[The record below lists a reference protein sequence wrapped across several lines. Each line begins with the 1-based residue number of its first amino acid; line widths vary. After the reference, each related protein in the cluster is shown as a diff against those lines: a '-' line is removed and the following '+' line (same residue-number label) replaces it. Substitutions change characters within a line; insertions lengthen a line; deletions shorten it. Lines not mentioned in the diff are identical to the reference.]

1 MQWLRSSRDTDWK
14 VCATRGTGMLACVGL
29 VLALTGAA
37 LAQTAEELESPAVN
51 RVAERLLCSCG
62 CKMNMAC
69 RMDPYPCRTCW
80 DNKKKILK
88 MQHAGMSDQAIL
100 DQFAQENGKSI
111 LSVQPGVVGS
121 LTFYSAAFVGLIA
134 VILLIR
140 KYRRPAASAEGAP
153 EMDQAV
159 LDRYHG
165 QIEKEVE
172 KLD

>member
-1 MQWLRSSRDTDWK
+1 MQWLRNS
-14 VCATRGTGMLACVGL
+14 LL
-29 VLALTGAA
+29 ILALAGPVF
-37 LAQTAEELESPAVN
+37 AQTAEDLESPAVN
-51 RVAERLLCSCG
+51 RIAERLLCSCG

-88 MQHAGMSDQAIL
+88 MQQAGMSDQAIL
-100 DQFAQENGKSI
+100 DQFAQENGRGI
-111 LSVQPGVVGS
+111 LSIQPGVLGS
-121 LTFYSAAFVGLIA
+121 LTFYSAALVGLIA

-140 KYRRPAASAEGAP
+140 RYRRPSAPAAGAP
-153 EMDQAV
+153 EVDQAV

-165 QIEKEVE
+165 QIEQEVE

>member
-1 MQWLRSSRDTDWK
+1 MQWLRSSLLILT
-14 VCATRGTGMLACVGL
+14 LAGSVF
-29 VLALTGAA
+29 
-37 LAQTAEELESPAVN
+37 AQTAEDLESPAVN
-51 RVAERLLCSCG
+51 RIAERLLCSCG

-88 MQHAGMSDQAIL
+88 MQQAGMSDQAIL
-100 DQFAQENGKSI
+100 DQFAQENGKGI
-111 LSVQPGVVGS
+111 LSIQPGIVGS

-140 KYRRPAASAEGAP
+140 KYRRPSAPATGAP
-153 EMDQAV
+153 EVDQAV
-159 LDRYHG
+159 LERYHG
-165 QIEKEVE
+165 QIEQEVE

>member
-1 MQWLRSSRDTDWK
+1 MQCLRSS
-14 VCATRGTGMLACVGL
+14 LL
-29 VLALTGAA
+29 ILALAG
-37 LAQTAEELESPAVN
+37 LGIAQTAEDLEAPAVN
-51 RVAERLLCSCG
+51 RVAERLLCPCG

-88 MQHAGMSDQAIL
+88 MQQAGMSDQAIL

-140 KYRRPAASAEGAP
+140 KYRRPAASAEGGP

>member
-1 MQWLRSSRDTDWK
+1 MQWLRSS
-14 VCATRGTGMLACVGL
+14 LL
-29 VLALTGAA
+29 ILALASLGI
-37 LAQTAEELESPAVN
+37 AQTAEDLESPAVN
-51 RVAERLLCSCG
+51 RVAERLLCPCG

-88 MQHAGMSDQAIL
+88 MQQAGLSDQAIL

-111 LSVQPGVVGS
+111 LSIQPGVLGS
-121 LTFYSAAFVGLIA
+121 MTFYSAAVVGLIA

-140 KYRRPAASAEGAP
+140 RYRRPTAAPAGAP
-153 EMDQAV
+153 ELDQAV